1 MYPHVSAIR
10 VSAIRAIDVRIRI
23 RDQISTDDAM
33 QFRLLPVFRRG
44 DQPMS
49 GPYPGS
55 GLMDHNPKT
64 IAAAKQIAE
73 KIAWAERS

>member
-1 MYPHVSAIR
+1 
-10 VSAIRAIDVRIRI
+10 
-23 RDQISTDDAM
+23 M

-49 GPYPGS
+49 GPSPGS

-64 IAAAKQIAE
+64 IAAAKQIVE
-73 KIAWAERS
+73 KIAWAERSQRVAMRPRMSLAPLWSLIWPSVSSITRGLP